1 MAEEVLGEVYYEGLF
16 IKCNAEEAERWLSR
30 FAQGG
35 EMTKY
40 TLAETSFMRG
50 MLYYQ
55 QHDPRYYFTLGRC
68 SAHRFL
74 LSVRPQSC

>member
-40 TLAETSFMRG
+40 TLAETSFMCG
-50 MLYYQ
+50 MLYY
-55 QHDPRYYFTLGRC
+55 
-68 SAHRFL
+68 
-74 LSVRPQSC
+74 